1 MASEIVDDMKTVYI
15 IVHGK
20 RDLFEQVQ
28 EKLTSKG
35 FDRSRMQKASLDK
48 AGNQGEY
55 VAMVWPPMDPK
66 EIVVSRIVGTAANA
80 NLNTPLG
87 AWATVEQKEL
97 YKIPL

>member
-1 MASEIVDDMKTVYI
+1 MKTVYI

-20 RDLFEQVQ
+20 RELFELV
-28 EKLTSKG
+28 EDKLASKG
-35 FDRSRMQKASLDK
+35 FDRSRIQKASLDK

-66 EIVVSRIVGTAANA
+66 EIVVSRIVGTTANA
-80 NLNTPLG
+80 NLDTPLG
-87 AWATVEQKEL
+87 AWASVERKEL

>member
-1 MASEIVDDMKTVYI
+1 MKTIYI

-20 RDLFEQVQ
+20 RELFELV
-28 EKLTSKG
+28 EDKLASKG
-35 FDRSRMQKASLDK
+35 FDRSRIQKASLDK

-55 VAMVWPPMDPK
+55 VAMVWPPRDPK

-80 NLNTPLG
+80 NLDTPLG
-87 AWATVEQKEL
+87 AWASVEQKEL

>member
-1 MASEIVDDMKTVYI
+1 MKTVYI

-20 RDLFEQVQ
+20 RDLFELV
-28 EKLTSKG
+28 EDKLASKG
-35 FDRSRMQKASLDK
+35 FDRSRIQKASLDK

-66 EIVVSRIVGTAANA
+66 EIVVSRIVGTTANA
-80 NLNTPLG
+80 NLDTPLG
-87 AWATVEQKEL
+87 AWASVERKEL